1 MKKNRILPV
10 FIPFLG
16 CNNQCIYC
24 NQQAITGKKIVSLYE
39 DCNNQIKEY
48 FNICTN
54 WDEIAFF
61 GGSFTCMDSSDR
73 KTLYMLA
80 HENGFRN
87 IRISTRPDC
96 IDEETVEE
104 LLKNNVKTVEL
115 GIQSTSD
122 RVLKQNGRSYTNKTI
137 FSAVGLLKGKFKVVA
152 QLMVGLYGETAQ
164 DISQLIE
171 DIRQMPVDFARIYPL
186 VVLENS
192 SLENL
197 YKNNLFVPASPE
209 NILTRTSILFA
220 YLNSIN
226 IKVIRI
232 GLPESEHLKDSI
244 IAGFYHPAMGD
255 IVKTVVISAYIE
267 KFGVIPFKISGF
279 KKIIGLSYSKY
290 PVLDVPLNDVIN
302 KVTEGKIEDNW
313 RFFERASNIVSQ
325 KLYHQTY
332 NG

>member
-24 NQQAITGKKIVSLYE
+24 NQQAITGKKIASLYD

-48 FNICTN
+48 LNFSTN

-61 GGSFTCMDSSDR
+61 GGSFTCMDSSYR
-73 KTLYMLA
+73 KILYRLA
-80 HENGFRN
+80 SENRFRN

-96 IDEETVEE
+96 IDEEILEE
-104 LLKNNVKTVEL
+104 LLQNNVKTVEL

-122 RVLKQNGRSYTNKTI
+122 RVLKQNGRSYTRKTVFATI
-137 FSAVGLLKGKFKVVA
+137 GLLKDKFKTAA
-152 QLMVGLYGETAQ
+152 QFMVGMYGETAQ
-164 DISQLIE
+164 DIFQIIE
-171 DIRQMPVDFARIYPL
+171 DIKQMPVDVARIYPL
-186 VVLENS
+186 VVLKNS
-192 SLENL
+192 PLENI
-197 YKNNLFVPASPE
+197 YRQNLFVPASPN
-209 NILTRTSILFA
+209 NILARSAILYS
-220 YLNSIN
+220 YLNSFN
-226 IKVIRI
+226 IQVIRI
-232 GLPESEHLKDSI
+232 GLPDSEHLKGSI

-279 KKIIGLSYSKY
+279 KKIIEIFYNKY
-290 PVLDVPLNDVIN
+290 PVSEVSFNKMIN

-325 KLYHQTY
+325 KLYHQAY